1 MTMKLW
7 KFSSHMSDTD
17 LLGGD
22 HNSPECV
29 YIVWEKGGT
38 DLELVKYMTWHGLVG
53 YKVVKHFE
61 YVKGP
66 RSWEHTSYIKW
77 MVAQSL

>member
-1 MTMKLW
+1 MMTKVHTRSQPGERNLTTMKLW

-29 YIVWEKGGT
+29 YIVWEKGGGGQI
-38 DLELVKYMTWHGLVG
+38 W
-53 YKVVKHFE
+53 
-61 YVKGP
+61 
-66 RSWEHTSYIKW
+66 SWSST
-77 MVAQSL
+77 

>member
-1 MTMKLW
+1 
-7 KFSSHMSDTD
+7 MSDMD

-29 YIVWEKGGT
+29 YIVWEKGGGT

-61 YVKGP
+61 
-66 RSWEHTSYIKW
+66 
-77 MVAQSL
+77 